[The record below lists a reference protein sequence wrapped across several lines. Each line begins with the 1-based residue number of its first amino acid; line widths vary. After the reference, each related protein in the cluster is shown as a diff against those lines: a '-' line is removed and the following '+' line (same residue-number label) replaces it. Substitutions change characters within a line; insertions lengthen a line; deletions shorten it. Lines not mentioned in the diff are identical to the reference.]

1 MLGTVPSHRTLSP
14 HPSVYFAFFAEG
26 LHFSAFHYVC
36 IYLCQNIFLPW
47 FLLVAIQC
55 FLHIDK
61 RVYVSVAV
69 GQSRKRTKTFKGDGI
84 PYWNEEF
91 SL

>member
-1 MLGTVPSHRTLSP
+1 MIAAQGLNAAKGNYNFYIHSFIYMY
-14 HPSVYFAFFAEG
+14 VY
-26 LHFSAFHYVC
+26 
-36 IYLCQNIFLPW
+36 
-47 FLLVAIQC
+47 
-55 FLHIDK
+55 IDK

-69 GQSRKRTKTFKGDGI
+69 GHSRKRTKTFKGDGI